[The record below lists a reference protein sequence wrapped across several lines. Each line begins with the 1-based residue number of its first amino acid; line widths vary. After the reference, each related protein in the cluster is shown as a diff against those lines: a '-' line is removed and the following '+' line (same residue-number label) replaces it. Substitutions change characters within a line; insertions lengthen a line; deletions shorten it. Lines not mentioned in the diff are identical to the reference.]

1 MRPFLTIL
9 MNSACII
16 LEFKGIL
23 SRLFNT
29 SVRCSPSSSTIR
41 VSPFKD
47 FEMSQHPTPAED
59 ASTSSLP
66 PGTAQLVD
74 LDGTMATKHAD
85 GKGVRDIVLIPR
97 PSDDPED
104 PLNWSFRRKL
114 LSTSCIVVYTV
125 LLALPSSAVYS
136 VVTPIREATG
146 LTLTDLNN
154 GTGIMVRLIGFG
166 RQKLSNEI

>member
-1 MRPFLTIL
+1 MSLIQKNDITPR
-9 MNSACII
+9 
-16 LEFKGIL
+16 
-23 SRLFNT
+23 T
-29 SVRCSPSSSTIR
+29 SSVQYSPSSSTGR
-41 VSPFKD
+41 EGTLKY
-47 FEMSQHPTPAED
+47 FEMSQHPNLAED
-59 ASTSSLP
+59 APTSSLP
-66 PGTAQLVD
+66 PGTTHLVD

-85 GKGVRDIVLIPR
+85 GKDVKDIVLIPR

-136 VVTPIREATG
+136 VVTPIRKATG

-154 GTGIMVRLIGFG
+154 GTGIMVRPIDQG
-166 RQKLSNEI
+166 RRQFNNV

>member
-1 MRPFLTIL
+1 MPE
-9 MNSACII
+9 N
-16 LEFKGIL
+16 
-23 SRLFNT
+23 
-29 SVRCSPSSSTIR
+29 PSS
-41 VSPFKD
+41 
-47 FEMSQHPTPAED
+47 AED
-59 ASTSSLP
+59 ASLP

-85 GKGVRDIVLIPR
+85 GKDARDIVLIPR

-125 LLALPSSAVYS
+125 LLAIPSSAVYS
-136 VVTPIREATG
+136 VVTPIRQATG

-154 GTGIMVRLIGFG
+154 GTGIMVRSTEAG
-166 RQKLSNEI
+166 RKDPRRPNTGTYCDSFFSLDGAALYGSRLLCSMASDLRTCYLLLPIS